1 MVPVTSTVPL
11 SFAIPKT
18 KGPGEIKT
26 QQSTPSTLGPSQSK
40 YTASTLVSPQSSSH
54 LKYGDENEMTELE
67 SEMKKQLVTV
77 PEKQT
82 PLRNLSEIPVNTVT
96 SISTVVDSQ
105 ILRSLPPLPTG
116 VKETLKDLNKES
128 NSTPPRQNG
137 PVFLSSSLTSSS
149 IRSKDLSPTRE
160 RNLSVQTTNSENII
174 PTQQKNL
181 SDQIS
186 MHTSNPCQ
194 NDSMFLSPTPTSSP
208 SSDNVTPTR
217 RRNLTGQNMELQRRY
232 DDLFESKLQLE
243 NSKLDIE
250 LEARRL
256 QYQVEQAE
264 EELQSA
270 AEERKKM
277 QASLV
282 HSAYLSVQYIL
293 RKYVP

>member
-18 KGPGEIKT
+18 KYTEIKEIKT
-26 QQSTPSTLGPSQSK
+26 QQLTPNTLGPCQSK
-40 YTASTLVSPQSSSH
+40 YTASTFVSPQSSSH
-54 LKYGDENEMTELE
+54 LKYDNENEMTELE
-67 SEMKKQLVTV
+67 SEMKKQLVTI

-82 PLRNLSEIPVNTVT
+82 PLRNLPEIPVNTVT

-105 ILRSLPPLPTG
+105 VLRSLPPLPTG
-116 VKETLKDLNKES
+116 VKETLEDLKKES
-128 NSTPPRQNG
+128 NSTTRRQNG

-149 IRSKDLSPTRE
+149 INSKDLSPTRE
-160 RNLSVQTTNSENII
+160 RNPSVQTTNSENII

-186 MHTSNPCQ
+186 KHTSNPRQ
-194 NDSMFLSPTPTSSP
+194 NDSMFLSPTPTSSS

-217 RRNLTGQNMELQRRY
+217 WRNLTGQKIELQRRY

-250 LEARRL
+250 LESRRL

-282 HSAYLSVQYIL
+282 HSACLSVQ
-293 RKYVP
+293 